1 MRPLHQAVPRIDTA
15 FEPDLLGYSAD
26 LGLREALS
34 EALAGRAIRWAE
46 SLAEVVIELGQDSEL
61 LLLIDVRAEG
71 SLALLEQLRSSQ
83 HFAERVVIGLSSEE
97 CAGVYQALKGG
108 ANDCLTQPFSPGL
121 IQAKLAFFAT
131 QVRNRGGIRLG
142 DYQLLEPLGRG
153 SYGTVYRA
161 RHPEFGD
168 SVALKLISD
177 ELLADDEARARFQR
191 EVEILAGLRLPFLVR
206 FLEAGQAGGRHYLA
220 MEQAR
225 GESAQVVLEREGPFS
240 LEAGLRVARGLSSCL
255 AGLRAHGLV
264 HRDVKPANVIL
275 DEVGEPILID
285 LGLAKDMAS
294 PGITASTALMGTP
307 IFFAPEVVRGA
318 RESCISDAY
327 ALGVTLWTLWTGRVP
342 YNEDTVFDLLRKIA
356 TGEPIHPLRSIRKD
370 LPPLVGALVDGLLD
384 PNPDTRTEI
393 DVAAAGFARLL
404 ARWEGLHPGQ
414 PETAV
419 VHQLPRGIR
428 PRRDMDPEAPT
439 EILERLGDRLD
450 VAALRR
456 ALSGLDKT
464 TKTERM
470 RRRHG

>member
-1 MRPLHQAVPRIDTA
+1 MRPLHQAVPHLATA
-15 FEPDLLGYSAD
+15 FDPSLLGYSAD
-26 LGLREALS
+26 AALRDAFDQAL
-34 EALAGRAIRWAE
+34 EGRKLRWADN
-46 SLAEVVIELGQDSEL
+46 LAEVVIELGQDRELML
-61 LLLIDVRAEG
+61 LLDVRAEG
-71 SLALLEQLRSSQ
+71 TLALLDQLRSSQ
-83 HFAERVVIGLSSEE
+83 HFSRRIVIGLSSEDSQLVFE
-97 CAGVYQALKGG
+97 ALQAGAS
-108 ANDCLTQPFSPGL
+108 DCFSQPFAPSL

-131 QVRNRGGIRLG
+131 RARGQGGIRLG
-142 DYQLLEPLGRG
+142 AYELLEPLGRG

-191 EVEILAGLRLPFLVR
+191 EVQILSSLRLPFLVR
-206 FLEAGQAGGRHYLA
+206 FLEAGEAAGRHYLA

-225 GESAQVVLEREGPFS
+225 GESAQAVLERDGPFT

-275 DEVGEPILID
+275 SDRGEPILID
-285 LGLAKDMAS
+285 LGLAKDLAS

-318 RESCISDAY
+318 KESCLSDAY
-327 ALGVTLWTLWTGRVP
+327 ALGITLWTLWTGRVP
-342 YNEDTVFDLLRKIA
+342 YHEDTVFDLLRKIA

-384 PNPDTRTEI
+384 PNPTTRTEI
-393 DVAAAGFARLL
+393 EVAAAGFARLL
-404 ARWEGLHPGQ
+404 ARWEGLYPGQ
-414 PETAV
+414 PDTAI
-419 VHQLPRGIR
+419 VHQLPKGIR
-428 PRRDMDPEAPT
+428 PASDLDPDAPT
-439 EILERLGDRLD
+439 QVLERLGDRLD
-450 VAALRR
+450 IAAMRR

-470 RRRHG
+470 RRKHG